1 MCLPQL
7 YSNMTLYSYDTIRY
21 KGDDGRPEGCGSAS
35 PFSMGLNALV
45 TRNVSQLVRR
55 LALQGCWK
63 EHDLKEFSQVGR
75 VPDDAMMLNIAVRAA
90 VDRCAGLE
98 SFKWDLNTKLLGNVY
113 AGLAQLP
120 HLKALWLRFPSG
132 RSPRPTITI
141 PGMPHL
147 ESLTFTHLDPLSYPD
162 DLSTLI
168 ACSKNLSTLK
178 MHFSP
183 RMRDAGEPTVDL
195 VTLLRRCI
203 TDNVVLK
210 LKVVAIYNLFARAAT
225 EAEHLFQHDIT
236 ESWTMVNCFGTD
248 EEDGV
253 AQPGSMHTLLDS
265 TWHRAPKG
273 LTSMKSIRHDKLSKE
288 FVKVLGDLLG
298 LEKLY
303 MINPRHVPM
312 LTNGNSQQQPSPISN
327 ASSTTPTGSEGR
339 TTPTRSLPNLRL
351 RDEFLNTIV
360 NNLGPTLKHL
370 ILPDRWPLPS
380 NILARLF
387 CACPNL
393 TQLALALE
401 FTSFH
406 NIRMLLPFL
415 KKIWAVRLLVPTTG
429 KETEDRR
436 FETLVGRSD
445 EVHEQHISEE
455 LASDDFPHLKYV
467 GLGWKAWEIGGWY
480 EDVVASAAEEGEY
493 YAVTR
498 RRVKRA
504 DMNVVKEVEIWK
516 MDTLDVI

>member
-55 LALQGCWK
+55 LALQGIWK

-90 VDRCAGLE
+90 VDRCTGLE
-98 SFKWDLNTKLLGNVY
+98 SFRWDLNTKLLGNVY
-113 AGLAQLP
+113 AGLEQLH
-120 HLKALWLRFPSG
+120 HLKELWIRFPSG
-132 RSPRPTITI
+132 RSPRPTIVI

-147 ESLTFTHLDPLSYPD
+147 ESFTFTHFDPLSYPD

-168 ACSKNLSTLK
+168 ACSKNLSAMK

-183 RMRDAGEPTVDL
+183 RMRDTGEPTVDL
-195 VTLLRRCI
+195 LTLMRKCI

-210 LKVVAIYNLFARAAT
+210 LKTVAIHNLFARAAP
-225 EAEHLFQHDIT
+225 ELLHLFQHDIA

-253 AQPGSMHTLLDS
+253 AQAGSMHALLDS
-265 TWHRAPKG
+265 TWNRPPKG
-273 LTSMKSIRHDKLSKE
+273 LRSIKSMRHDKLSKE
-288 FVKVLGDLLG
+288 FVKLLGNLLG

-303 MINPRHVPM
+303 LINPRHVPM
-312 LTNGNSQQQPSPISN
+312 LGNGFGHQQPSPISS

-339 TTPTRSLPNLRL
+339 TTPTRALPNLRL
-351 RDEFLNTIV
+351 RDEFLDTIV
-360 NNLGPTLKHL
+360 NIHGPTLKHL

-393 TQLALALE
+393 IQLALALE
-401 FTSFH
+401 LTSFA
-406 NIRMLLPFL
+406 NVRMLLPFL
-415 KKIWAVRLLVPTTG
+415 KKIWAVRLLIATTG
-429 KETEDRR
+429 KEIEDRR
-436 FETLVGRSD
+436 FETLVGMSD
-445 EVHEQHISEE
+445 EVHEQHISQQ
-455 LASDDFPHLKYV
+455 LASDDFPHLRYV
-467 GLGWKAWEIGGWY
+467 GLGWKAWEIGGKY
-480 EDVVASAAEEGEY
+480 EEVVLNEDGSHEV
-493 YAVTR
+493 VTR
-498 RRVKRA
+498 RRVKKA
-504 DMNVVKEVEIWK
+504 DMNVIKEVEIWK